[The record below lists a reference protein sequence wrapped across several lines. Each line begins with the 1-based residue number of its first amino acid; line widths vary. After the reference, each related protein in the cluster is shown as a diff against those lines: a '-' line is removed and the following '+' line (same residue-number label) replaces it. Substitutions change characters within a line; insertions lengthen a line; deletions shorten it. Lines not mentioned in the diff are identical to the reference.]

1 MTQIKYTYRIGNQYI
16 DTMDFS
22 DIPADAEY
30 TTSEVV
36 EIPEPILVPES
47 ISRMALKIQLLLRGI
62 EIEEIVQTINE
73 IPEYMFPEVAKK
85 IAIIKFNEATSF
97 DRYNADLN
105 LVATLVGLS
114 QQDLDEIFINGNT
127 PI

>member
-1 MTQIKYTYRIGNQYI
+1 
-16 DTMDFS
+16 MDFAS
-22 DIPADAEY
+22 IPADAEY

-62 EIEEIVQTINE
+62 EIEDVVDTIDGLPPNVYPEIQR
-73 IPEYMFPEVAKK
+73 K

-97 DRYNADLN
+97 DRYNPELN
-105 LVATLVGLS
+105 LVAHLMELS
-114 QQDLDEIFINGNT
+114 QEDLDEIFINGNT
-127 PI
+127 PT

>member
-16 DTMDFS
+16 DTMNYS

-36 EIPEPILVPES
+36 ELPELILVPET

-62 EIEEIVQTINE
+62 EIEDVLDTIDGLPPNVYAEIQR
-73 IPEYMFPEVAKK
+73 K

-97 DRYNADLN
+97 DRYNPELN
-105 LVATLVGLS
+105 LVAHLMGLS
-114 QQDLDEIFINGNT
+114 QQDLDEIFINGNQ

>member
-1 MTQIKYTYRIGNQYI
+1 MATKYTYRIGNQFI
-16 DTMDFS
+16 DTMNFNE
-22 DIPADAEY
+22 IPADAEY

-47 ISRMALKIQLLLRGI
+47 ILRMALKIQLLIRGI
-62 EIEEIVQTINE
+62 EIEDVVDTIDGLPPNVYPEIQR
-73 IPEYMFPEVAKK
+73 K

-97 DRYNADLN
+97 DRYNPELN
-105 LVATLVGLS
+105 LVAHLMGLS
-114 QQDLDEIFINGNT
+114 QQDLDEIFINGNQ